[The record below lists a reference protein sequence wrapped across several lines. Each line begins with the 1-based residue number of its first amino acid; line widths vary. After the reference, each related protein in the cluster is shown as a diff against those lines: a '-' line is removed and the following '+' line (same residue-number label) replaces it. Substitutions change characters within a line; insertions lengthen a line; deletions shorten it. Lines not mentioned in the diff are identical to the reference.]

1 MANTGIVTNTNE
13 PLYSEQTI
21 DVHAPGTATPFALN
35 PGTIIGVDGALA
47 GRALRAAILTGSVTA
62 TGTQQAFAHGLV
74 NEEGNPTAPTFP
86 AIWRKT
92 ASSSSPSEPIRR
104 TCTSRRL
111 RRRTTPLRYC
121 SSTKAAQ
128 R

>member
-86 AIWRKT
+86 AILAQDGVLVFSERADQT
-92 ASSSSPSEPIRR
+92 NVYLTSPS
-104 TCTSRRL
+104 TANNAFTL
-111 RRRTTPLRYC
+111 LLVY
-121 SSTKAAQ
+121 
-128 R
+128 